1 MGDVDTSTRTLWLSR
16 HWISLVQGGL
26 CVLAVIA
33 GFWLPPPVGALQSES
48 GAWERFSQFFAAIA
62 LAVMLIPVSR
72 WRAPQHRRGWAIAAT
87 LSAILAL
94 STLLLYAR
102 KRGEWTC
109 SYAGSRVV
117 VGAELTAHAE
127 KYMLQNPGLSC
138 DEIIWQHAGAV
149 EEIWTKA
156 SIDARR
162 NVLAS
167 IHMLTPALIGC
178 FLLALSQAVYVGRDQ
193 PGKSGLGTGQ
203 SVDQLRLRIFISYRR
218 SDTEE
223 IVGRLYERLIQHVEP
238 TAVFRDI
245 QSVPAGEDYLQAVRA
260 AVATSD
266 VLLAVVGP
274 QWLDVTDSGGG
285 RRLDDPMD
293 LVRLEIETALE
304 RRIAIIPLLHK
315 TTVPKRET
323 LPDSLALF
331 STRNALTLRDDPDFD
346 VDVGRLLAALTR
358 IAQRSGQ
365 MNG

>member
-1 MGDVDTSTRTLWLSR
+1 VGDLDTSKRTLWLSQ

-48 GAWERFSQFFAAIA
+48 GAWQRFSQFFAAIA

-72 WRAPQHRRGWAIAAT
+72 WRAPQHRRGWAIVAT

-102 KRGEWTC
+102 KRGDWTC
-109 SYAGSRVV
+109 SYDGTRVV
-117 VGAELTAHAE
+117 VGAELTAHAN
-127 KYMLQNPGLSC
+127 KYLLQNPGMSC

-162 NVLAS
+162 NVLAN

-178 FLLALSQAVYVGRDQ
+178 FLLALSQAVYVGRDR
-193 PGKSGLGTGQ
+193 PGRSGLGTGQ
-203 SVDQLRLRIFISYRR
+203 CVDQLRLRIFISYRR
-218 SDTEE
+218 TDTEE
-223 IVGRLYERLIQHVEP
+223 IVGRLYERLIEHVVEP

-245 QSVPAGEDYLQAVRA
+245 QSIPAGEDYLQAVRV
-260 AVATSD
+260 AVATAD

-274 QWLDVTDSGGG
+274 QWLDMTDSEGG

-293 LVRLEIETALE
+293 LVRLEIETALD
-304 RRIAIIPLLHK
+304 RQIAIIPLLHK
-315 TTVPKRET
+315 TKALKRET
-323 LPDSLALF
+323 LPASLAAF

-346 VDVGRLLAALTR
+346 VDVGRLLAALRR
-358 IAQRSGQ
+358 IAHRATER
-365 MNG
+365 